1 MDQHKKDLIREFK
14 AKPLTG
20 GICKTTNQKNGR
32 YLLEAVVNPQGSKN
46 RFTFAQMTGTS
57 LGFRL
62 QKDWETFG
70 GDAFTFKILEEITQ
84 KETQTEAEF
93 REDLEL
99 LGELWAEKF
108 DPDLSY

>member
-1 MDQHKKDLIREFK
+1 
-14 AKPLTG
+14 
-20 GICKTTNQKNGR
+20 
-32 YLLEAVVNPQGSKN
+32 
-46 RFTFAQMTGTS
+46 MTGTS

-70 GDAFTFKILEEITQ
+70 GDAFTFEILEEITQ

-93 REDLEL
+93 REELEL